1 MLVTKIQVKTEVVY
15 FISKALAHDYIII
28 IFFNQNGSTT

>member
-28 IFFNQNGSTT
+28 FLNQNGSTT